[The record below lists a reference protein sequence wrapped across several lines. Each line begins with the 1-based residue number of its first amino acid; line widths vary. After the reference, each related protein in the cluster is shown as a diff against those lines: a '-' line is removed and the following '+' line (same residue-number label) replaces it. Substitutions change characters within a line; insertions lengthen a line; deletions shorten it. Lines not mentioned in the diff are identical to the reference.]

1 MFVRITFFEIKTE
14 LFPHLWHLCCPLWV
28 FKNGWPVLVFP
39 PHICKSLSLLVL
51 WRHQPGPG
59 PLNQVVYLR
68 ADLLVPHE
76 HQFPA
81 PKPSST
87 RGLVVWSSLSFTETQ
102 KLLGQTSAPGQALP
116 LSRGPILLF
125 SLPPTDQKKIVFI
138 FLSELFFLRGTFH
151 FIGHFF
157 VLRHFCNLPSYNLQL
172 ELSWHHSPAYT
183 KFLCVSLAEHPS
195 FHVVHVFLM

>member
-59 PLNQVVYLR
+59 PLNPGGLSESRLAGPPWTSVPRPQAKLYPGPCCLKLIVLHRDSEALR
-68 ADLLVPHE
+68 TNLSSWTGVTTPQGAHSFVLFAPHW
-76 HQFPA
+76 P
-81 PKPSST
+81 
-87 RGLVVWSSLSFTETQ
+87 
-102 KLLGQTSAPGQALP
+102 
-116 LSRGPILLF
+116 
-125 SLPPTDQKKIVFI
+125 KKIVFI